1 MVQRTD
7 SPLRLL
13 TKNNDAAE
21 RSPSES
27 ESSSLHADKSFE
39 VLGVELQ

>member
-1 MVQRTD
+1 MIQRTD
-7 SPLRLL
+7 SPFRLS

-27 ESSSLHADKSFE
+27 ESSNLHADKSLE